1 MKTNK
6 LHIHKK
12 IDVLLWELVQRELK
26 RKQTRF
32 VDPFTVENILYKLKQ
47 QNISNYVMKK
57 VVARPNCPWLRTN
70 FDMENN
76 KLAHL

>member
-1 MKTNK
+1 MKINK

-12 IDVLLWELVQRELK
+12 INVLLWELVQRELK

-32 VDPFTVENILYKLKQ
+32 VDPFTVENILWKLKQ